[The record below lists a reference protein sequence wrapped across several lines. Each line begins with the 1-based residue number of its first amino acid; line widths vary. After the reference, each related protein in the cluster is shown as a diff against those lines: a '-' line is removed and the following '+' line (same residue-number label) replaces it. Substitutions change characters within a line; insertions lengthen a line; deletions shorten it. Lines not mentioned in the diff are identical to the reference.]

1 MVMECSWLS
10 GQDAHER
17 LQVAE
22 WLTAS
27 LYQCSREVSDMS
39 WLHNLYIVQALK
51 KKALSHLYCC
61 LQEKGA
67 HKQWYRAW
75 KKRGKKALPNVEDRT
90 LTVRPPRSKDRL
102 FSTLIVYIAPT
113 WHHWSRLPHTCI
125 NKQKMRTQTWRLFI
139 VFSFSTIFPCLLVN
153 RSFISGVGA
162 PLH

>member
-51 KKALSHLYCC
+51 KKRLSHLYCC

-113 WHHWSRLPHTCI
+113 WHHWSRLPH
-125 NKQKMRTQTWRLFI
+125 NKKCA
-139 VFSFSTIFPCLLVN
+139 PKHGDCLL
-153 RSFISGVGA
+153 SSQLA
-162 PLH
+162 PLSHTCWWTKVSFLG